1 MNAKVARIGRKLR
14 RLREKRGWTQ
24 TQVADQVGV
33 RVASVSRWEADRD
46 QPRMEY
52 VARLAQIFDTP
63 MEELMTADPPPDLV
77 GVIDEPWRVDLVNHF
92 TLATRGLNA
101 EVASAHVPRLKEWLT
116 LWVNDVRTAQ
126 TQRRRDS
133 RSA

>member
-52 VARLAQIFDTP
+52 VARLAQVFDTP
-63 MEELMTADPPPDLV
+63 MEDLITADPPPDLV
-77 GVIDEPWRVDLVNHF
+77 GVIDEPWRVDFVNHF
-92 TLATRGLNA
+92 TLTTRLLNA
-101 EVASAHVPRLKEWLT
+101 EVASARLPKLKEWLD
-116 LWVNDVRTAQ
+116 LWTHEVRAAQ
-126 TQRRRDS
+126 TQRRRGS